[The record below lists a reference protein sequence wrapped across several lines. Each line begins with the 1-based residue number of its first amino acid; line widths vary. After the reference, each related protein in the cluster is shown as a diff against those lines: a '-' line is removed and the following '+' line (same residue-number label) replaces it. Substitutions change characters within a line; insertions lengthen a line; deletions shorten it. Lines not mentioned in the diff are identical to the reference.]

1 MSRQL
6 ISRSP
11 DLKRLQDEG
20 FEIEILSGHLLVH
33 AVPYVNSCRVVARGT
48 LVTDLTLAGDITTRP
63 GSHIAFFIGEHPC
76 RTDGVEIPQI
86 KLANGVPPPVAHGI
100 PAQHSFS
107 NKPATGYADYYEK
120 MTRYIEI
127 ISAPAAAL
135 EPGADA
141 RTFKVI
147 ESSESDCVFH
157 YVDTASSR
165 SGIGALQQKL
175 AVGRVAI
182 IGLGGTG
189 SYVLDLVAKT
199 PVKQIHLFDGDQ
211 FLQHNA
217 FRSPGAAPLDALL
230 RCQSKVAYLKQIYAS
245 MHRGIVAHERYATAA
260 DVLELQGF
268 DFVFICVDKG
278 SARRL
283 LIEALQAANTP
294 FIDVG
299 MGIELIEES
308 GELLGI
314 CRVTSSTATAKDHV
328 ARRVSLSVVEADDA
342 YARNIQ
348 IADLNA
354 LNAALAVIK
363 WKKLCGFYQ
372 DLEREHHSTYSV
384 NVNQLTSD
392 ELA

>member
-1 MSRQL
+1 MSQQL
-6 ISRSP
+6 INRSS
-11 DLKRLQDEG
+11 DLKRMQDEG
-20 FEIEILSGHLLVH
+20 FEIEVLSGHLLVH
-33 AVPYVNSCRVVARGT
+33 AVPYVNACRVVKRGT
-48 LVTDLTLAGDITTRP
+48 LVTELTLAGDVTTRP

-76 RTDGVEIPQI
+76 RTDGAEIAQI

-107 NKPATGYADYYEK
+107 NKPATGYADFYEK

-127 ISAPAAAL
+127 ISAPAASL

-147 ESSESDCVFH
+147 ESTEEDSVFQ

-165 SGIGALQQKL
+165 AGIAALQQKL

-199 PVKQIHLFDGDQ
+199 PVSEIHLFDGDK

-217 FRSPGAAPLDALL
+217 FRSPGAATLDELL
-230 RCQSKVAYLKQIYAS
+230 RRQSKVVYLQHIYSS
-245 MHRGIVAHERYATAA
+245 MHRGIVAHERYVTAA
-260 DVLELQGF
+260 DIVDLQGF

-278 SARRL
+278 SIRKPI
-283 LIEALQAANTP
+283 IEALQAGDTP

-299 MGIELIEES
+299 MGIERVEET

-314 CRVTSSTATAKDHV
+314 CRITSSTSTAKNHV
-328 ARRVSLSVVEADDA
+328 ARRVCLSDVEADDA

-354 LNAALAVIK
+354 LNAAMAVIK

-372 DLEREHHSTYSV
+372 DLEREHHSTYSI

-392 ELA
+392 EPA

>member
-100 PAQHSFS
+100 LAQHSFS
-107 NKPATGYADYYEK
+107 NKPATGYADYYEM

-127 ISAPAAAL
+127 ISAPATAL

-147 ESSESDCVFH
+147 ESSENDCVFH

-217 FRSPGAAPLDALL
+217 FRSPGAASLDALL

-283 LIEALQAANTP
+283 IIEALQAANTP

-299 MGIELIEES
+299 MGIELIEET

-328 ARRVSLSVVEADDA
+328 ARRVSLSGVEADDA